1 MRRLALCC
9 AAFLLASAP
18 DAHAQ
23 AEAPAPVP
31 LVDVPYI
38 SQSEALCGGAAA
50 AMVLRFWGA
59 RELSA
64 ESFSHLV
71 DRSAAGIGTA
81 ALIDDLRRRGWN
93 AGAIRGDENRVR
105 AELAQ
110 GRPVLALI
118 EDRPGALHYL
128 VVVAWTDRGIV
139 FHDPARAPFRV
150 MARTEFERRWKVTDQ
165 WMAVVVPG
173 SGIRGPGPGG
183 SESSSEPGASDPG
196 ASNPGASNP
205 GASNPGASNPGA
217 SDPSA
222 SDPGSRIPD
231 PGTAA
236 LSCERLVA
244 EGVRFAQANDLAVAE
259 RALTTALPCP
269 GSSAA
274 RELAGVRLLQQRW
287 SEVADLASSVLAQDP
302 RDEYAWRLL
311 ATSRFVQ
318 DDRAGALDAWNKA
331 GEPRVDLIQIDGLT
345 RTTHRA
351 VERVIGA
358 ERGVLLTSGGMARA
372 QRRLAELPSA
382 FSARLDYVP
391 VPSGLTELRGA
402 VAERPL
408 FPARG
413 LSVLAIGVMAAASRE
428 LRVTT
433 GSLTGNGEGL
443 SVSWRFWPHRPR
455 FSAALRSPAP
465 WNGIWEIGGFTERQ
479 TLDVVVPAELERSGA
494 RLGVSD
500 WATGAIRWQLEG
512 GIDRWRG
519 RSTLGNVGAVLRVE
533 KFDDRFEPEVRV
545 TSWIGEAPFAAI
557 HVSARMRSSEE
568 PRGTVLTAA
577 VAVEGI
583 TRHAPVD
590 VWPAVDSGHARSTLM
605 RAHPLLDDG
614 RLQLERAGR
623 ALANVSLEAQRW
635 WQANTFVRVGGAVF
649 SDLSHIA
656 RRATGGSWNGVDVG
670 VGARV
675 AVTGMPGLVRVDLA
689 KGLSDGRTALSVV
702 YQP

>member
-173 SGIRGPGPGG
+173 SGIQGPGSGG
-183 SESSSEPGASDPG
+183 SESSSDPG
-196 ASNPGASNP
+196 
-205 GASNPGASNPGA
+205 
-217 SDPSA
+217 A

-231 PGTAA
+231 PGNAA

-259 RALTTALPCP
+259 RALTSALPCP

-318 DDRAGALDAWNKA
+318 DDRSGALDAWNKA

-358 ERGVLLTSGGMARA
+358 ERGVLLTSGGLARA

-382 FSARLDYVP
+382 FSTRLDYVP

-413 LSVLAIGVMAAASRE
+413 LSILAIGVMGAASRE

-465 WNGIWEIGGFTERQ
+465 WNGVWEISGFTERQ
-479 TLDVVVPAELERSGA
+479 TLDAVGPAELERRGA

-533 KFDDRFEPEVRV
+533 TFDDRFEPEVRV

-557 HVSARMRSSEE
+557 HVSARMRSSQE

-623 ALANVSLEAQRW
+623 GLANVSLEAQRW
-635 WQANTFVRVGGAVF
+635 WQANTIVRVGGAVF

-675 AVTGMPGLVRVDLA
+675 AVTGMPGVVRVDLA
-689 KGLSDGRTALSVV
+689 KGLSDGLTALSVV